1 MGLLDCASGASVW
14 RGYDCFRENKVTNMK
29 ESGDGIFSA
38 DVAGTADKPYAVTID
53 IHHPRKSSCNCP
65 HASDKR
71 IVCKHMVATYFSACP
86 AEAENFYR
94 EYLKAQKEAEEYEN
108 ALCERVQDYVCKMK
122 KEELRQALLELL
134 FDGPE
139 WQFDRFVR
147 NNGLYD

>member
-65 HASDKR
+65 HASGKL

-134 FDGPE
+134 FDSPE
-139 WQFDRFVR
+139 WQFD
-147 NNGLYD
+147 

>member
-1 MGLLDCASGASVW
+1 
-14 RGYDCFRENKVTNMK
+14 
-29 ESGDGIFSA
+29 
-38 DVAGTADKPYAVTID
+38 
-53 IHHPRKSSCNCP
+53 
-65 HASDKR
+65 
-71 IVCKHMVATYFSACP
+71 MVAIFLAFQ